1 MSKNIVVITASA
13 RAAGNSNRMAEA
25 FITAA
30 EAKGHKVTRFDA
42 SKLNIKP
49 CRACNS
55 CYKNGEACSF
65 GDDFNAVAPA
75 IEAADGIVFAMPVYW
90 YSIPA
95 SIKAVIDK
103 IYAMVVGGKD
113 IAGKNCAVIS
123 CCEED
128 DLAVFAG
135 VSGPMKLTA
144 DLIKWNMVGEVLV
157 PAVNDVGDIEK
168 TDGCARAAAL
178 ADLF

>member
-1 MSKNIVVITASA
+1 MIPK
-13 RAAGNSNRMAEA
+13 
-25 FITAA
+25 
-30 EAKGHKVTRFDA
+30 
-42 SKLNIKP
+42 KP
-49 CRACNS
+49 FVC
-55 CYKNGEACSF
+55 K
-65 GDDFNAVAPA
+65 
-75 IEAADGIVFAMPVYW
+75 
-90 YSIPA
+90 
-95 SIKAVIDK
+95 K
-103 IYAMVVGGKD
+103 IYPKHHVELEKD
-113 IAGKNCAVIS
+113 LMKKRKGTVLS

-128 DLAVFAG
+128 DMSVFAC